1 MREEPQ
7 LGERAGLMSAGSNP
21 DGSNSAGSSPGGLSL
36 DRRFYWAM
44 ALYGVLAALVW
55 FTLGEG
61 KVFVQGRPVE
71 LRLIPLVVIGGL
83 VLRTV
88 LARQA
93 EKIRRSV
100 NEGATDE
107 GGNSAPRS

>member
-7 LGERAGLMSAGSNP
+7 LGERARLMDAGKDP
-21 DGSNSAGSSPGGLSL
+21 DGSNL

-44 ALYGVLAALVW
+44 ALYGVLAVLAW
-55 FTLGEG
+55 FTVGDG

-83 VLRTV
+83 VVRTV

-93 EKIRRSV
+93 EKIRRSA
-100 NEGATDE
+100 NEGAKDE
-107 GGNSAPRS
+107 GAKAEN